1 MQDKSKGR
9 HGGSTKPEGF
19 YTGKDKHYV
28 YGDNT
33 PRKKGN
39 AINILFYVLPIV
51 MVVIL
56 ALGSFLSYH
65 AYVSSSKGEETVVK
79 STMTIFQRNNKRLF
93 TKSLVLLTHWK
104 ETMCQH

>member
-39 AINILFYVLPIV
+39 AINILFYVL
-51 MVVIL
+51 L
-56 ALGSFLSYH
+56 
-65 AYVSSSKGEETVVK
+65 AYVEKKETVVTVAAK
-79 STMTIFQRNNKRLF
+79 
-93 TKSLVLLTHWK
+93 
-104 ETMCQH
+104 

>member
-39 AINILFYVLPIV
+39 AINILFYV
-51 MVVIL
+51 
-56 ALGSFLSYH
+56 
-65 AYVSSSKGEETVVK
+65 
-79 STMTIFQRNNKRLF
+79 F
-93 TKSLVLLTHWK
+93 TYKVCYSNTLINEHFVLCNH
-104 ETMCQH
+104 